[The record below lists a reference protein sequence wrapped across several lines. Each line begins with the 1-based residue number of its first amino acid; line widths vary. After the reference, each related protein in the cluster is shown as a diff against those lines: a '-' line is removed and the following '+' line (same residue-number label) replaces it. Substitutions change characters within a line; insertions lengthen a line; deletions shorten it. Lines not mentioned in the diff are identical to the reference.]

1 MDLSDNESN
10 FYASLGSDN
19 DSKCSKV
26 KSSHLAC
33 IFNVLTLAE
42 IHNYIANVIILSQ
55 INRPPANLGDKCHG
69 KLKADHQLILFTV
82 IFPLI
87 LPEIQSRTKSQYN
100 LALLKNLYNITTCT
114 HIVMSYMTSSEL
126 ANTFA
131 AQGSW
136 TSNAWAKPPSL
147 RKPI

>member
-42 IHNYIANVIILSQ
+42 IHNYIANVIILS
-55 INRPPANLGDKCHG
+55 
-69 KLKADHQLILFTV
+69 
-82 IFPLI
+82 
-87 LPEIQSRTKSQYN
+87 
-100 LALLKNLYNITTCT
+100 
-114 HIVMSYMTSSEL
+114 
-126 ANTFA
+126 
-131 AQGSW
+131 
-136 TSNAWAKPPSL
+136 
-147 RKPI
+147 